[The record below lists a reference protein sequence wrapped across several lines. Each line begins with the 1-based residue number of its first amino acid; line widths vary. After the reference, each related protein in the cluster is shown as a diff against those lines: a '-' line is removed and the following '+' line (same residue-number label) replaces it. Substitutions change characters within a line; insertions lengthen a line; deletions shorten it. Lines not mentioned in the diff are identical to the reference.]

1 MSSGGVKILAA
12 TDDLVPEIVNINN
25 KFLSSKHA
33 LCCIPLSCQ
42 SPQTQRRVFTK
53 CPDKMNVGGLAVD
66 EETGAALGYIQL
78 SFKGMPTEL
87 HVVKEGECYVEWLAV
102 MPDARGKGV
111 GTKLL
116 KWAEEM
122 ARSRKSSHMTLA
134 VIRGNPAIRLYERD
148 GFATIQEDCCEEF
161 FGCCLVTF
169 LFGRPYGCC
178 DRGWGALTMKKG
190 LRGQSGQ
197 KMDRS

>member
-1 MSSGGVKILAA
+1 MSSGGVEIHAA
-12 TDDLVPEIVNINN
+12 TDDRVPDIVNINN

-42 SPQTQRRVFTK
+42 TAKLQRKVFSS

-66 EETGAALGYIQL
+66 EESGEALGYCQL

-87 HVVKEGECYVEWLAV
+87 HTMKEGECYVEWLAV
-102 MPDARGKGV
+102 LPEARGKGV

-116 KWAEEM
+116 KWAEET
-122 ARSRKSSHMTLA
+122 ARSRKSSYMTLG

-148 GFATIQEDCCEEF
+148 GFAKIQEDYCEEF

-178 DRGWGALTMKKG
+178 ALGWGALTMKKP
-190 LRGQSGQ
+190 LPARGQMIDGS
-197 KMDRS
+197 